1 MNNQDLLRVVD
12 HISREKNI
20 DKFLVFEDLEMAML
34 SAARKAYGAT
44 EDISVKIDRMNG
56 DIDATLNGEPISM
69 KDLGRI
75 AAQTAKQ
82 VMIQKIREAERDS
95 IFEEFAERVGQ
106 IVTGTV
112 SRIERGAISVNLGR
126 AEGFLPRSEQIPG
139 ETHHPGERIR
149 AMILDVREMP
159 HEVRIVLTR
168 THPDYIRRLFDLEVP
183 EVGEKIIEIKA
194 LAREAGYR
202 TKIAVTSIDAKVDA
216 VGACVGVRGS
226 RIRNIVDELGGEKID
241 IVRWNESSQV
251 LITNALKPAE
261 VQETAL
267 CFELGRATVVV
278 AEDQLSLAIGKRGQ
292 NVRLAAR
299 LTGWDVNIVTPVEYN
314 QSLDDM
320 EKTLRE
326 IEGVTDIML
335 DRLLAMG
342 IISLEDIEE
351 VGAEPLVSE
360 LEVEEEL
367 ANQIVAISAEAAK
380 RLAEEAAAAKELAAA
395 KQAEE
400 EAKAAQEMAAAA
412 DALGIGGGSSDADA
426 ADGENLDAPSDD
438 APGVGAEPSGSAE
451 TEATESA
458 GLTESGGLTESPADP
473 PADARVPGQ
482 ELAPGQDL
490 APGQELA
497 PGRES

>member
-1 MNNQDLLRVVD
+1 
-12 HISREKNI
+12 
-20 DKFLVFEDLEMAML
+20 
-34 SAARKAYGAT
+34 
-44 EDISVKIDRMNG
+44 
-56 DIDATLNGEPISM
+56 
-69 KDLGRI
+69 
-75 AAQTAKQ
+75 
-82 VMIQKIREAERDS
+82 
-95 IFEEFAERVGQ
+95 
-106 IVTGTV
+106 
-112 SRIERGAISVNLGR
+112 
-126 AEGFLPRSEQIPG
+126 
-139 ETHHPGERIR
+139 
-149 AMILDVREMP
+149 MILDVREMP

-438 APGVGAEPSGSAE
+438 APGVGAESSGSAE

>member
-278 AEDQLSLAIGKRGQ
+278 AEDQLVAGDRQTRAKRAPRRA
-292 NVRLAAR
+292 VDRLGHRYRHPGRVQPVAR
-299 LTGWDVNIVTPVEYN
+299 RHGEN
-314 QSLDDM
+314 
-320 EKTLRE
+320 LRE

-335 DRLLAMG
+335 DRLMAMG

-438 APGVGAEPSGSAE
+438 APGVGAESSGSAE